1 LGKKGAA
8 LRAAKKQSAS
18 YTFTGEQ
25 LKAHDKAVIDA
36 YKIDLEARMRET
48 ADQYVRE
55 YYTKI
60 GAEFNSG
67 DDDTDTQTVVS
78 YLLAI
83 SVRVLVERFG
93 WKPVRYNC
101 RPTKLQKFAE
111 YVIEEINA
119 IRRDDTKDIRDY
131 AKEVEDLYGVRFS
144 MKEE

>member
-1 LGKKGAA
+1 MGKKGAA

-101 RPTKLQKFAE
+101 RPTKTQRFAE
-111 YVIEEINA
+111 YVIEEIDA
-119 IRRDDTKDIRDY
+119 IRHDENKDIHDY
-131 AKEVEDLYGVRFS
+131 AKETEELYGVSFK